1 MNDRMPPQADGLYDP
16 RYEHDACGVA
26 MVARLDNVP
35 GHDVVV
41 KALEALDNLEHRG
54 AEGADI
60 RTGDG
65 AGLLMQLPHRF
76 FRASVDFELP
86 EPGRYGV
93 CVCFLPARRAA
104 PPPDRGA
111 ARAQRPRR
119 GPARPRLARRAR
131 STRTTSATP
140 PTPRARTSASSS
152 SRRAPASSTTRT
164 PSSASSTSSAA
175 SSSSPSARSSTRRR
189 ARAGPRL
196 QGHAQGAPA
205 AQLLPRP
212 AGRALR
218 QRAGARAQPLLDE
231 HLPELGARPSL
242 SRDLPQRR
250 DQHADG
256 QRQLDARARVA
267 ARLASCSASTCR
279 RSCRSCA
286 PAARTPRPSTTSSS
300 CSCSP
305 GGRCRTR

>member
-1 MNDRMPPQADGLYDP
+1 MIDRMPPQADGLYDP

-65 AGLLMQLPHRF
+65 AGLLLQLPHALLPRHRRL
-76 FRASVDFELP
+76 RAARARAL
-86 EPGRYGV
+86 RRLRL
-93 CVCFLPARRAA
+93 LPAARRDP

-119 GPARPRLARRAR
+119 GPARARLARRADR
-131 STRTTSATP
+131 RGPRRRHGQRLAPAHP
-140 PTPRARTSASSS
+140 PAVHRGGPRLRARPG
-152 SRRAPASSTTRT
+152 RVRAQAVCHP
-164 PSSASSTSSAA
+164 PH
-175 SSSSPSARSSTRRR
+175 RR
-189 ARAGPRL
+189 ARHRPGVLLAVVLEPDLRL

-218 QRAGARAQPLLDE
+218 QRAGARPQPLLDE

-250 DQHADG
+250 DQHARWATSTG
-256 QRQLDARARVA
+256 CAP
-267 ARLASCSASTCR
+267 ASRSWRRSSSASTCR
-279 RSCRSCA
+279 RCCPSCA
-286 PAARTPRPSTTSSS
+286 RAAPTPRPSTTCSS

-305 GGRCRTR
+305 AGRCRTR